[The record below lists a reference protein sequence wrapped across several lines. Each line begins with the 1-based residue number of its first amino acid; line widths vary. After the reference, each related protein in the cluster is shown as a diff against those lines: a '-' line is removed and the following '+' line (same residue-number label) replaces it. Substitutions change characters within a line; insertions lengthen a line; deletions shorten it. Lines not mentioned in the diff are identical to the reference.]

1 MEKWWYCSTK
11 NFQYFTYGKIYE
23 CLEHR
28 GSYLML
34 INDLE
39 HVSSPSIMTNSSIS
53 EYRVNFM
60 TPHQWSEYRT
70 KKINEILGLPI
81 NECIK

>member
-11 NFQYFTYGKIYE
+11 NFQYFTYGKMYE
-23 CLEHR
+23 CVEHR

-34 INDLE
+34 INDLG
-39 HVSSPSIMTNSSIS
+39 HVSSPSIITKSGK
-53 EYRVNFM
+53 EYSVNFM
-60 TPHQWSEYRT
+60 TPHQWSEKRT

-81 NECIK
+81 NEGIE